1 MKCTRLLIALILT
14 LACLDG
20 RASEPLRVFIR
31 AGVKT
36 HGPGAH
42 DHPRFLKEWKQLL
55 NERGA
60 ATDGALEFPTA
71 KQLEATD
78 VLVMYAA
85 NAGDIDP
92 AQRQGLDRFFQRG
105 GGIVVIHDAV
115 CGHDPQWF
123 KTITGGAWEHKHSR
137 FRHGEMTLNYTD
149 TSHPVTRG
157 AASFT
162 FPDEIYWDLRM
173 MPQSRVLA
181 ESPTENGQTAP
192 QLWAYERGNARAF
205 GAIPGHYHVTFSQPQ
220 YRAILLRGIAW
231 AGKRD
236 VDLLTRPHERDAVST
251 PPPALPLPP
260 EVLEDIAMKKAKKE
274 AAALRKAAR
283 QATDKPAPAPV
294 VAAQKAPPQRKK
306 PEPPVYTG
314 PPREFPWGDGTRVL
328 IVGGNKAHDFDRWFN
343 TEDVSILS
351 RGGKNSVFYTDHV
364 VDILPAL
371 DKIDVLYL
379 SNNQP
384 IPDSATRRAIL
395 GFADRGKGLV
405 LAHAALWYN
414 WKDWP
419 EYNRDL
425 VGGGTR
431 KHDKLGRFAVD
442 VHRPDHP
449 VMKGV
454 PRSFELK
461 DELYQYNVDPEGAPI
476 EVLSSATSPVSGVT
490 YPSTFIVQ
498 HPRARI
504 VAITLGHDGDCHELP
519 AFRKMLQNAVD
530 WAAGNGLGETP

>member
-1 MKCTRLLIALILT
+1 MKHTRLLLVLILT
-14 LACLDG
+14 LTCLDG
-20 RASEPLRVFIR
+20 HAAEPLRVFIR

-60 ATDGALEFPTA
+60 ITDGALEFPTA
-71 KQLEATD
+71 KQLAATD

-85 NAGDIDP
+85 NAGDIDT
-92 AQRQGLDRFFQRG
+92 AQRKSLDRFFKRG

-149 TSHPVTRG
+149 TSHPITRG

-162 FPDEIYWDLRM
+162 FPDEIYWDLHM
-173 MPQSRVLA
+173 APQTRVLA
-181 ESPTENGQTAP
+181 VSPTVDSQVAP
-192 QLWAYERGNARAF
+192 QLWTYEKDNFRAF
-205 GAIPGHYHVTFSQPQ
+205 GAIPGHYHVTFNLPQ

-236 VDLLTRPHERDAVST
+236 VDSLTIPAERAALSN
-251 PPPALPLPP
+251 PPPAPPLPA
-260 EVLEDIAMKKAKKE
+260 EVLAKK
-274 AAALRKAAR
+274 K
-283 QATDKPAPAPV
+283 KPAPKIATKPALN
-294 VAAQKAPPQRKK
+294 VAAQQAKPKRKPR

-328 IVGGNKAHDFDRWFN
+328 IVGGNKAHDFDRWFD
-343 TEDVSILS
+343 TEDVALLS
-351 RGGKNSVFYTDHV
+351 QGGKNSVFYTDHT

-371 DKIDVLYL
+371 DKIDVLFL
-379 SNNQP
+379 SNNQA
-384 IPDSATRRAIL
+384 IPDPAARKAIME
-395 GFADRGKGLV
+395 FANRGGGLV
-405 LAHAALWYN
+405 LVHAALWYN

-431 KHDKLGRFAVD
+431 KHDKLGPFV
-442 VHRPDHP
+442 VNVGQSSHP

-454 PRSFELK
+454 PKSFKLK
-461 DELYQYNVDPEGAPI
+461 DELYHYNTAPDGADI
-476 EVLSSATSPVSGVT
+476 EILSTATSPVSGTV
-490 YPSTFIVQ
+490 YPSTFIVK
-498 HPRARI
+498 HPQARI

-519 AFRKMLQNAVD
+519 AFRKMLTNAVR
-530 WAAGNGLGETP
+530 WAASK